1 VLKAKH
7 LEDPSINGMYVAI
20 QLYLDGKSSC
30 EEVVGIMRSS
40 EIPAGKLAGIMR
52 QLSDYGDRDRYS
64 FLRHECKLFGMY

>member
-1 VLKAKH
+1 MKAKH

-30 EEVVGIMRSS
+30 DEVVGIMRGSDL
-40 EIPAGKLAGIMR
+40 PAGKLAGIMR

-64 FLRHECKLFGMY
+64 LLYYECKLFGMY